1 MRTFVIGLSAVFFL
15 LAAGAE
21 AGKAPPDL
29 GGTVWFGPTATKL
42 SVKGAGSDTA
52 IGQLLVSLKE
62 TTWSSESLSGY
73 FYSGSWSVTGTK
85 VVLTLDGAG
94 TAEMEKMLAEWIES
108 YTTFPVDVTLLSV
121 SIVGKV
127 KARNGV
133 LLSAKYQIKATF
145 VGTGG
150 GETRGGKFQE
160 NGLLL
165 PL

>member
-1 MRTFVIGLSAVFFL
+1 MRRFVIGLSTVLFL

-21 AGKAPPDL
+21 AGKVPLDL
-29 GGTVWFGPTATKL
+29 GGTTWFGLTGTKL

-52 IGQLLVSLKE
+52 VGQLLVSLGE
-62 TTWSSESLSGY
+62 TTWSAESLSGH
-73 FYSGSWSVTGTK
+73 FYSGAWSITGTK

-94 TAEMEKMLAEWIES
+94 TAEMEKMIAEWIES
-108 YTTFPVDVTLLSV
+108 YTAFPVDVTLLDV

-127 KARNGV
+127 KARNGA

-150 GETRGGKFQE
+150 METRGGKFQE
-160 NGLLL
+160 KGLLL
-165 PL
+165 PI